1 MGNNLFTSINN
12 YEIYTNV
19 TDEDAVVLKKESFKI
34 ALKRLVNAL
43 NKYTDKTS
51 KYVVRTLLENKMCDI
66 KLNQYVY
73 FDISGATVGE
83 EEPHMYVIKFSWQ
96 PFYSI
101 HIDEAK
107 KSPVSSIGLYT
118 GYVRWEHDGL
128 RATYPMEF
136 SDDITYKAWKDI
148 VCINHKGGYFC
159 DLNEYLFHAFSNS
172 YYDYIEALLFLG
184 SIHSESVVSGPAG
197 IAAAFENA
205 SKLLSE
211 YPKGID
217 YNESKECS
225 KVDWFYH
232 TLELT
237 FNELDKK
244 NNLDAAY
251 FYMGMRDYVKEIEK
265 TRFNDSIDMDE
276 E

>member
-1 MGNNLFTSINN
+1 MGNNLFKTINN
-12 YEIYTNV
+12 YEIYSNV
-19 TDEDAVVLKKESFKI
+19 SDEDAVFLKKESSKI

-43 NKYTDKTS
+43 NKYSDKIS
-51 KYVVRTLLENKMCDI
+51 KNMVHTLVEHKMSDI

-73 FDISGATVGE
+73 FDISGATAGE
-83 EEPHMYVIKFSWQ
+83 EEPHMYVFKFSWE
-96 PFYSI
+96 PFCRI
-101 HIDEAK
+101 HIDEVR

-118 GYVRWEHDGL
+118 GYVRWENNGF
-128 RATYPMEF
+128 RATYPVEF
-136 SDDITYKAWKDI
+136 SDNITYKAWKDS
-148 VCINHKGGYFC
+148 VCINHKGGYFY
-159 DLNEYLFHAFSNS
+159 DLNEYLFHVFSNS

-184 SIHSESVVSGPAG
+184 CVHSEAVISGPAE

-217 YNESKECS
+217 YNESRKCS

-232 TLELT
+232 TLELI

-251 FYMGMRDYVKEIEK
+251 FYMGMRNYVKEIEK
-265 TRFNDSIDMDE
+265 TRFKDSIDMNE